1 MVKAFGPPVVGA
13 RRELDELLRR
23 EVRALFGGVEARP
36 VLVELVAAVLRGKQA
51 AGRVEGE
58 TFAVAQ
64 ARGVTFGRREDL
76 TGLVG
81 VVTPDPAARLLLD
94 AGIDAARG
102 GDAVFRLAGVG
113 RRAQVDE
120 QVALAVDDEG
130 MHRMIAGGR
139 QARHNAGRWRGGCPL
154 ARGESVSQDAAA
166 LLGVQRAVVECDAG
180 AASAARLRRLAEALD
195 EVGVAV
201 ALGVFQGD

>member
-1 MVKAFGPPVVGA
+1 M
-13 RRELDELLRR
+13 
-23 EVRALFGGVEARP
+23 
-36 VLVELVAAVLRGKQA
+36 LRGKQA

-64 ARGVTFGRREDL
+64 ARGITFGRREDL
-76 TGLVG
+76 AGLVG

-102 GDAVFRLAGVG
+102 GDAIFRLAGVG

-130 MHRMIAGGR
+130 MHRVIAGER
-139 QARHNAGRWRGGCPL
+139 QARHDDGRWCGGCPL
-154 ARGESVSQDAAA
+154 ARGESVSEDAAV

-180 AASAARLRRLAEALD
+180 AAGAARLRRLAEALD